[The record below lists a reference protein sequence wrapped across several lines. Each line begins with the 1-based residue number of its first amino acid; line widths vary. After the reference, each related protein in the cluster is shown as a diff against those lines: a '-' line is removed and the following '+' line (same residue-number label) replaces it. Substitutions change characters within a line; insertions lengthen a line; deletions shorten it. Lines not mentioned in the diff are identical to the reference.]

1 MPQITAMEV
10 PQDAVLEN
18 MPTMQQ
24 SSAKPKKSTKK
35 RRKKKKL
42 EKVQSIVFHEEN
54 IEGLQERLMNP
65 NLKALFKIKK
75 EEKDIELYL
84 EKLHIL
90 ANCFVYMEDIIKKL
104 RNMQYLAG
112 IAFKNAFPARCFF
125 NGSIFVDNTQNSL
138 QKEDKEVLVEDQCAV
153 VSTSEGKS
161 AFLQV
166 ESIIEQE
173 KSAAE
178 LLEVYGVSF
187 LPSLLHSDNKEVV
200 LAGKHLKNLLHQR
213 LLSRHSYE
221 DLYEQLPTFQCMVNN
236 HDTISW
242 KNANVVIQEQDLK
255 NIQDNKMGQIVKT
268 WLEKN
273 GLLEEALFLIPH
285 FFGIFEVYNQAI
297 NFLGIVSPDKK
308 NTRIFTKEGLKG
320 FVDDFNKMFA
330 KLSVYKDLYALLYDQ
345 IRKEQVVYGR
355 LLPKEKRLEFLD
367 RNKISFLTYGPAQTL
382 PEHLFIKTKKI
393 AKKDQDDSFLPV
405 MQQGMQKNQR
415 KKEKAKTHK
424 RPHKKPQAQYSEDS
438 SQRILK
444 QPIIKMQRL
453 NCAMAHL
460 PEYDS
465 RVLRWVDQEWVARE
479 NPNKQSLLYHTCGF
493 PYLDHFL
500 YSWGKKEDQPNRKK
514 PQILDTIYKMGGEIF
529 FPSGLKKT
537 VLFHFVL
544 YARGKTQKVSKC
556 YHRGFDDR
564 EKVHCSD
571 FFQFKIQEDE
581 DDQEVEPSY
590 DVKKLEILN
599 KVSNVDEIEFEE
611 NQFNIKFYDE
621 YNKVGIVLFKQLQK
635 QLTY

>member
-1 MPQITAMEV
+1 MQKIKQLPLSEIQKIAAGQVVERPSNVVKELVENSLDAGSTKISVYIEAGGERLIRVVDNGTGMSEVDAALSFERHATSKITNFEQLQTLATFGFRGEALYSIGAVSTVTLLTKEIDAPHGIQICFKEGNIV
-10 PQDAVLEN
+10 KKDAVSCAQG
-18 MPTMQQ
+18 TDI
-24 SSAKPKKSTKK
+24 S
-35 RRKKKKL
+35 
-42 EKVQSIVFHEEN
+42 VVD
-54 IEGLQERLMNP
+54 
-65 NLKALFKIKK
+65 LF
-75 EEKDIELYL
+75 
-84 EKLHIL
+84 
-90 ANCFVYMEDIIKKL
+90 ANV
-104 RNMQYLAG
+104 
-112 IAFKNAFPARCFF
+112 PAR
-125 NGSIFVDNTQNSL
+125 
-138 QKEDKEVLVEDQCAV
+138 
-153 VSTSEGKS
+153 
-161 AFLQV
+161 
-166 ESIIEQE
+166 
-173 KSAAE
+173 
-178 LLEVYGVSF
+178 
-187 LPSLLHSDNKEVV
+187 
-200 LAGKHLKNLLHQR
+200 
-213 LLSRHSYE
+213 
-221 DLYEQLPTFQCMVNN
+221 
-236 HDTISW
+236 
-242 KNANVVIQEQDLK
+242 
-255 NIQDNKMGQIVKT
+255 
-268 WLEKN
+268 
-273 GLLEEALFLIPH
+273 
-285 FFGIFEVYNQAI
+285 
-297 NFLGIVSPDKK
+297 
-308 NTRIFTKEGLKG
+308 
-320 FVDDFNKMFA
+320 KMFA